1 MKHFKEINRHSLCI
15 ETIGPDDGPVVI
27 FLHHGLGAIHSWKG
41 QISAFSQ
48 AGYQVITYDRWGHGK
63 SAPRE
68 NYAMP
73 YFEPDLADL
82 EAILSEYNHRQV
94 AFIGHS
100 DGANIAM
107 LYTLAH
113 PKQVTCLVVVAA
125 HIYIEPKMIS
135 GIQSV
140 RKSFENDQRFRSG
153 MQRVHGENTEPVFWG
168 WFNGWTNPAIE
179 DWDMRAEIKRI
190 SSPTLVVQGI
200 EDEHASHQH
209 ARDLADSIPGAE
221 LWLVPGAGHMLPQQ
235 MPDNFNS
242 RLLQYLDQVI
252 TVSTTEEN

>member
-1 MKHFKEINRHSLCI
+1 
-15 ETIGPDDGPVVI
+15 
-27 FLHHGLGAIHSWKG
+27 
-41 QISAFSQ
+41 
-48 AGYQVITYDRWGHGK
+48 
-63 SAPRE
+63 
-68 NYAMP
+68 
-73 YFEPDLADL
+73 
-82 EAILSEYNHRQV
+82 
-94 AFIGHS
+94 
-100 DGANIAM
+100 
-107 LYTLAH
+107 
-113 PKQVTCLVVVAA
+113 
-125 HIYIEPKMIS
+125 
-135 GIQSV
+135 
-140 RKSFENDQRFRSG
+140 